1 MIQRQRLINTRTLT
15 NGDSDVP
22 AKGGSRRGIE
32 NGLSRAERAAAI
44 CHDDHDEGNETENED
59 NENNENDDEEADGE
73 GPFVPFQCPG
83 TCWRDIK

>member
-1 MIQRQRLINTRTLT
+1 M
-15 NGDSDVP
+15 
-22 AKGGSRRGIE
+22 KGGSRRGVE
-32 NGLSRAERAAAI
+32 NGLSGAERAVVM

-83 TCWRDIK
+83 NCWRDIK